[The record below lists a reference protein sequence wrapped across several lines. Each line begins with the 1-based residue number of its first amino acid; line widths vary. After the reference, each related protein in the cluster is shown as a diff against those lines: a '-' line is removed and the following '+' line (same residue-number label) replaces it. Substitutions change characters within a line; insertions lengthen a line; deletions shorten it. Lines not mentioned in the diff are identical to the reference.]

1 MDWAMGEII
10 FTLHKILDE
19 LDISPT
25 KLSVESKVRYP
36 TIKGMLD
43 NESKRITVSNLSSI
57 LNALNMIARE
67 KGIKRKI
74 TISDIIEYVE

>member
-1 MDWAMGEII
+1 MGEII